1 VRYAL
6 IAFAAALMASPV
18 QAQQAAADS
27 AYEQA
32 VAARLRGEPSEAIRL
47 LEPLVAAEPANADA
61 RVQLGYA
68 YLALGR
74 LDDAAQ
80 AFEAAL
86 AIAPAYDDARLGL
99 ARVAQRR
106 GDRAGAMRELAALD
120 PANAEVRA
128 LRERIGADPMATRWS
143 LDVDGSYAAVDG
155 PQPDWKEASVQL
167 RHRVTDRTALAA
179 RVEVARRFGLS
190 DVYVEGLV
198 DQAIGS
204 RARAYVLIGATPDAD
219 FRPRWQAGAGGSLRI
234 RDGAAATVLTFD
246 LRHAEFATGDVQTVV
261 PGVEQ
266 YLLGGKA
273 WLTGRWINLF
283 DDSGRH
289 LSGYLVRGDVQA
301 TDDVRLFAGF
311 SNAPD
316 TSEGIVVD
324 TRGYFG
330 GASVALGERVTMR
343 LSAAFEDSDT
353 GADRTQLSLG
363 LGWRF

>member
-1 VRYAL
+1 MRYAV
-6 IAFAAALMASPV
+6 IAFAAALTASPL
-18 QAQQAAADS
+18 QAQQPAPDT
-27 AYEQA
+27 AYEQG
-32 VAARLRGEPSEAIRL
+32 VAARLRGQPSEAVRL
-47 LEPLVAAEPANADA
+47 LEPVVAAEPANADA

-80 AFEAAL
+80 AFDATL
-86 AIAPAYDDARLGL
+86 AIEPAYDDARLGL

-106 GDRAGAMRELAALD
+106 GDRPGALRELAAVD
-120 PANAEVRA
+120 PANAEGRT
-128 LRERIGADPMATRWS
+128 LREKIDNDPMATRWS
-143 LDVDGSYAAVDG
+143 LDVDGSYAAVEG
-155 PQPDWKEASVQL
+155 PQPDWKDVSVQL
-167 RHRVTDRTALAA
+167 RHRATERTALAA

-198 DQAIGS
+198 DHAVGS
-204 RARAYVLIGATPDAD
+204 RGRVYVLLGGTPDAD
-219 FRPRWQAGAGGSLRI
+219 FRPRWQAGAGGSLRV
-234 RDGAAATVLTFD
+234 RDGAAATVLTLD

-261 PGVEQ
+261 PGIEQ

-283 DDSGRH
+283 DDNGRH

-301 TDDVRLFAGF
+301 ADGLRLFAGF

-330 GASVALGERVTMR
+330 GASIALDDRVTMR

-353 GADRTQLSLG
+353 GADRTQVGVG